1 MSKHKTKRVKSVKK
15 QKEYKKNTT
24 RKIKINNNKNK
35 LCLTKNAIQDICR
48 TGQYTISGNLFNTE
62 NLKKLKEMPDF
73 IRDPVKYK
81 LFLIKKFTQ
90 MSHGKDVNYSTPQ
103 LKNDFYT
110 FINKGWIE
118 SITQEKKKNYYVEI
132 DNFRVVQEK
141 VYYELI
147 ELMKTYL
154 KENPT
159 EKKSLAIKN
168 VYSAVLNETPK
179 NIREQNCLDILN
191 AVEKRLESGN
201 MYDLL
206 AHANSN
212 EVVSW
217 GVPISWNMLPDEKNV
232 KKYISHLGVGQL
244 SLSDY
249 LLYIEDDPSDNKS
262 VKEFK
267 KLAKSEY
274 FKYIREIF
282 TVCLGSSYK
291 INPQDIWDIEV
302 EMLDAMGCNGL
313 KGVKEDPNYY
323 NVLTTP
329 ELEKIC
335 EFDFTQFATKI
346 GFKHVP
352 KKVIV
357 SQVNALKC
365 ISDLLK
371 KNWNTP
377 KWKSYWLYIYFRQ
390 MIRFE
395 SSTKNIYFNFHK
407 KLLEGQEV
415 TMPKDIYPVFMLS
428 FTFNKF
434 LSDLYTE
441 NNKNPLYANYVKS
454 LLEDLKHIF
463 IRKLERNKWLSPKT
477 KAYAIRKMK
486 KIEIIV
492 GKPPKLNE
500 DPLLNYK
507 ANNSWYNICL
517 LAKWKHEKFVNLEGQ
532 DIIDIP
538 TIDWNEMKINGTQ
551 NYMVNA
557 YYRPTSNSIY
567 VPGAYLQAPFIDLNQ
582 KGIEY
587 NLAFIGYTIG
597 HELSHSLDDNGSKYD
612 EDGNLNNWWTDHDRK
627 MFNDKIKDVIKQYEF
642 FAKRDGIDFDAS
654 VGVGEDLADIS
665 GMALVE
671 EYLLDFLKI
680 TGTIDEIKK
689 LKLETFYTDIAIQ
702 GRQVIYKKAIKSQLK
717 INPHPLE
724 KYRAN
729 CPLSRLE
736 LFRTIFNTKKSDG
749 MYWHN
754 NDTIW

>member
-1 MSKHKTKRVKSVKK
+1 
-15 QKEYKKNTT
+15 
-24 RKIKINNNKNK
+24 
-35 LCLTKNAIQDICR
+35 
-48 TGQYTISGNLFNTE
+48 
-62 NLKKLKEMPDF
+62 
-73 IRDPVKYK
+73 
-81 LFLIKKFTQ
+81 
-90 MSHGKDVNYSTPQ
+90 
-103 LKNDFYT
+103 
-110 FINKGWIE
+110 
-118 SITQEKKKNYYVEI
+118 
-132 DNFRVVQEK
+132 
-141 VYYELI
+141 
-147 ELMKTYL
+147 MKTYL

-168 VYSAVLNETPK
+168 VYNSVLNETPK
-179 NIREQNCLDILN
+179 NIREQNCLDVLKD
-191 AVEKRLESGN
+191 VESHITSGN

-206 AHANSN
+206 AHINKN
-212 EVVSW
+212 EVLSW
-217 GVPISWNMLPDEKNV
+217 GVPILWSMLPDEKNV

-244 SLSDY
+244 GLSDY
-249 LLYIEDDPSDNKS
+249 LLYIEDDPSDDKS

-267 KLAKSEY
+267 KLVKIEY
-274 FKYIREIF
+274 FKHIKEIF
-282 TVCLGSSYK
+282 KVSLGSSYK
-291 INPQDIWDIEV
+291 IEPQDIWDIEL
-302 EMLDAMGCNGL
+302 EMLDAMGCNDL
-313 KGVKEDPNYY
+313 KRKEDPNYY
-323 NVLTTP
+323 NALSTS

-335 EFDFTQFATKI
+335 EFDFTQFAKKL
-346 GFKHVP
+346 GFEHVP

-365 ISDLLK
+365 VTALLK

-377 KWKSYWLYIYFRQ
+377 KWKSYWLHLYFRQ

-395 SSTKNIYFNFHK
+395 SSTRNIYFNFHK

-441 NNKNPLYANYVKS
+441 NNKNPLYANYVQS
-454 LLEDLKHIF
+454 LLEDLKSIF
-463 IRKLERNKWLSPKT
+463 IRKLERNTWLSPKT

-486 KIEIIV
+486 KIELIV
-492 GKPPKLNE
+492 GKPPKLRE
-500 DPLLNYK
+500 DPILNYK

-517 LAKWKHEKFVNLEGQ
+517 LSKWKHENFIKLEGQ

-567 VPGAYLQAPFIDLNQ
+567 VPGAYLQEPFIDLNQ

-627 MFNDKIKDVIKQYEF
+627 MFNDKIKDVVKQYEF

-736 LFRTIFNTKKSDG
+736 LFRTIFNTKKGDG

>member
-1 MSKHKTKRVKSVKK
+1 MSKYKSKRVKKL
-15 QKEYKKNTT
+15 KKNTTTTTT
-24 RKIKINNNKNK
+24 RKIKSVNNNNNKK
-35 LCLTKNAIQDICR
+35 ICLTKNAIQDICR
-48 TGQYTISGNLFNTE
+48 SSKYTISNNLFSEE
-62 NLKKLKEMPDF
+62 NLKKLKKMPDY

-90 MSHGKDVNYSTPQ
+90 MSHGKDLNYSTSQ

-110 FINKGWIE
+110 FVNKGWID
-118 SITQEKKKNYYVEI
+118 SIIAEKKKNYYVEI

-147 ELMKTYL
+147 QLMKTYL

-168 VYSAVLNETPK
+168 VYNSVLNETPK
-179 NIREQNCLDILN
+179 SIQRENCLDILN
-191 AVEKRLESGN
+191 AVEKRIESGN

-206 AHANSN
+206 AHANTN

-217 GVPISWNMLPDEKNV
+217 GAPISWSMLPDEKNV
-232 KKYISHLGVGQL
+232 KIYRSHLGVGQL

-249 LLYIEDDPSDNKS
+249 LLYIQDDPSDNKD

-274 FKYIREIF
+274 FKYIKEIF
-282 TVCLGSSYK
+282 NTCLGSSYK
-291 INPQDIWDIEV
+291 INPQDIWDIEND
-302 EMLDAMGCNGL
+302 MLDAIGCNDL
-313 KGVKEDPNYY
+313 KRKEDPNYY
-323 NVLTTP
+323 NMLSTP

-335 EFDFTQFATKI
+335 GFDFTQFAKKI
-346 GFKHVP
+346 GFKNVP

-357 SQVNALKC
+357 SDVNALKC
-365 ISDLLK
+365 MTDLLN

-390 MIRFE
+390 IIRFE
-395 SSTKNIYFNFHK
+395 ISTRNIYFDFHR

-428 FTFNKF
+428 FSFNKF

-441 NNKNPLYANYVKS
+441 NNKNPLYANYVQS

-463 IRKLERNKWLSPKT
+463 IRKLERNTWLSPKT

-486 KIEIIV
+486 KIEIVV
-492 GKPPKLNE
+492 GKPPKLRE
-500 DPLLNYK
+500 DPILDYK
-507 ANNSWYNICL
+507 ANNSWHNICL
-517 LAKWKHEKFVNLEGQ
+517 LAKWRHQQFINLEGQ

-538 TIDWNEMKINGTQ
+538 TIDWNEMKIDGTQ

-567 VPGAYLQAPFIDLNQ
+567 VPGAYLQSPFIDLNQ

-612 EDGNLNNWWTDHDRK
+612 EDGNLNNWWSDHDRK
-627 MFNDKIKDVIKQYEF
+627 MFNDKIKDVVNQYET

-680 TGTIDEIKK
+680 TGETDQVKRM
-689 LKLETFYTDIAIQ
+689 KLENFYTEIATQ

-736 LFRTIFNTKKSDG
+736 LFRTIFNTKKGDG